1 MNTLTILVCN
11 FVCFVLFI
19 FDNNFCSPAPL
30 NQDVAEI
37 PKEDECSLSPNFWL
51 VLTLNEN
58 EEEEEDDFH
67 QTIIVYFHS
76 RQNLFLCDM
85 PIYQML
91 RRSIDDLAKTTN
103 QKYLLERMYNR
114 RLGEDLLVPATDV
127 DIFLVYNPH
136 VRTIESMVSANKL
149 SSKEQEAEMEF
160 KIEKGLS
167 SSTFASGSFACSI
180 VWQEHFTLHP
190 RFFTAPLKD
199 RMMSFINS
207 LIKAKVE
214 DRENLYVYKEDDCDS
229 VFYMRIYVLDC
240 LDHEF
245 SEQYNHPCR
254 QCNCLEGSSVPSVD
268 KDKEDTVSVSISLKQ
283 NFTPQCILLNVHGI
297 AKPSVELR
305 KEMVS
310 ALQKK
315 LDDTLLDHLVF
326 LLSRNPLVKLTHE
339 DVCFIQSRNS
349 KIHDFYFK
357 INPIYTPYI
366 ANLKAYIRQNLL
378 KMMFNPK
385 FADSDPDHHFKVTS
399 CFLMFELLLILYF
412 CQTAPQPSSHSQ
424 G

>member
-1 MNTLTILVCN
+1 MIILMILVTN
-11 FVCFVLFI
+11 FEYLFMCLHFTIGFVSL
-19 FDNNFCSPAPL
+19 APL
-30 NQDVAEI
+30 NEDLAQI

-91 RRSIDDLAKTTN
+91 RRSIDELAKTTN

-114 RLGEDLLVPATDV
+114 RLGEDLLVPAGDMDT
-127 DIFLVYNPH
+127 FLVYNPH
-136 VRTIESMVSANKL
+136 VRKIQSMISANQIN
-149 SSKEQEAEMEF
+149 SKEQEPEMEF
-160 KIEKGLS
+160 KIDKGLGS
-167 SSTFASGSFACSI
+167 SAFASGSFACSI

-190 RFFTAPLKD
+190 RFFSTPLKD
-199 RMMSFINS
+199 RMILFINS
-207 LIKAKVE
+207 LIKASVE
-214 DRENLYVYKEDDCDS
+214 DRENLYVYKEDNCDS

-240 LDHEF
+240 LEHEF
-245 SEQYNHPCR
+245 SKQYSHPCR
-254 QCNCLEGSSVPSVD
+254 QCTCLEETSVSSE
-268 KDKEDTVSVSISLKQ
+268 DKENEDAASISISLKQ

-297 AKPSVELR
+297 DKPSLELR
-305 KEMVS
+305 KKMVN

-315 LDDTLLDHLVF
+315 LDDTLLDHIV
-326 LLSRNPLVKLTHE
+326 LLLMRNPLVKLTHE

-357 INPIYTPYI
+357 ISPMYTPYI
-366 ANLKAYIRQNLL
+366 ANLKEYIRQNLL
-378 KMMFNPK
+378 MMSMFNPK
-385 FADSDPDHHFKVTS
+385 FADSDPDHHFKV
-399 CFLMFELLLILYF
+399 
-412 CQTAPQPSSHSQ
+412 
-424 G
+424 